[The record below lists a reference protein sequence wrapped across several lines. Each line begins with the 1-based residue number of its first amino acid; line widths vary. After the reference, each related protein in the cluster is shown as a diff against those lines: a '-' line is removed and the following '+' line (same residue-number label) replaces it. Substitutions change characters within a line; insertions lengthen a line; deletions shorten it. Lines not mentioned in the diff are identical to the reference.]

1 MCFVISEK
9 RKKEM
14 YFFLFFYTG
23 AYKAGSVLVKHC
35 SHRFMPSSHLHKA
48 FSVYL
53 YVPIPTL
60 QVSKGSLLIQ
70 HIVNCSH
77 VHTKGTKL
85 MWKTL
90 SGKTLAYWKWHL
102 LLVGTSLLH
111 KQIQFVFINN
121 TLIALSWTPTDFD
134 LLKSVQGSL
143 QREKKKWHKY

>member
-23 AYKAGSVLVKHC
+23 AYKSGSVLVKHC
-35 SHRFMPSSHLHKA
+35 SHRFMPSSRLHKA

-53 YVPIPTL
+53 YVPVPTL

-70 HIVNCSH
+70 HIFDCSH
-77 VHTKGTKL
+77 VHTKGNKH

-90 SGKTLAYWKWHL
+90 RGKTLAYWKWHL

-143 QREKKKWHKY
+143 QREKKKMA

>member
-1 MCFVISEK
+1 
-9 RKKEM
+9 M

-23 AYKAGSVLVKHC
+23 AYKAGSVLVKNC

-53 YVPIPTL
+53 YVPVPTL

-70 HIVNCSH
+70 HIFDCSH
-77 VHTKGTKL
+77 VHTKGNKL

-90 SGKTLAYWKWHL
+90 RGKTLAYWKWHL

-121 TLIALSWTPTDFD
+121 TLIALSWTQQTLICSSLFKDPYKGRKKMAQI
-134 LLKSVQGSL
+134 LGINGSSK
-143 QREKKKWHKY
+143 EE